1 MPYGLKNIPTILI
14 ATQESAPLIAY
25 GIVALFCLLV
35 VGLSLGLLARPW
47 HLLDDYRDYGTPDGE
62 LVVDVAQL
70 LIGGFLTCA
79 FAPLGIAAAVAAYR
93 NSSSHFR
100 NAIRCCREISLQS
113 VVNGTVIAVVKFHD
127 ST

>member
-1 MPYGLKNIPTILI
+1 MPNGLKNIPTILI
-14 ATQESAPLIAY
+14 AAQESAPLIAY

-100 NAIRCCREISLQS
+100 YAIRCSLQS
-113 VVNGTVIAVVKFHD
+113 IVDGTVIAVVKFHD